1 VLEERE
7 ERDREDESKFLY
19 SYFFNIY
26 EKYKLLGNPLQSK
39 DKELKKFRKEF
50 QLFIDFFNE
59 QLKKQEKNILLQK
72 EQTIFLYQTQ
82 LQSLDQQLS
91 QIYSPSYTSYTLTEQ
106 LQLQEEEQ
114 EQEEEQQNLSVL
126 GQEGREGQEE
136 REELQGR
143 EGRELLNT
151 LTFEDQTRV
160 NLIRRDISDLKQEIT
175 KLNQFKV

>member
-82 LQSLDQQLS
+82 HQHLKSLDQQLS

-106 LQLQEEEQ
+106 LQLQEEQQEEQ
-114 EQEEEQQNLSVL
+114 EEQQNLSVL
-126 GQEGREGQEE
+126 GQEG